1 MTTAYISHPDFLKHE
16 MGRHHPECPER
27 IQAIE
32 DQLIQSRL
40 DAYLKRIDPP
50 LATEEDVTRVHS
62 HDHFD
67 FIKSKAPS
75 TGYAM
80 IDGDTIMNTATWNTS
95 LRAAGAAIAA
105 VDAVMKGEVNNAFCA
120 VRPPGHHAEPHRSM
134 GFCVFNNV
142 AIATRY
148 AIEKYGLRRVAVI
161 DFDVHHGNGT
171 EAAFIDDPHVLM
183 CSFFQHPF
191 YPYSG
196 LEGGD
201 NMVNVPLPAST
212 NGKVVRD
219 IKQCAVAVGHL
230 AVQCQQVV
238 IDVPGGHRHVD
249 AREQLHRALRR
260 WRHRI
265 RTHPPRDDADRH
277 DDGARRAEERQA
289 LILRGEHR
297 VPDRRRAV
305 RRQLENHRP
314 RASLEGRPRK
324 EARGEQPCRC
334 AE

>member
-1 MTTAYISHPDFLKHE
+1 MTTAYIIHPDFMKHE

-40 DAYLKRIDPP
+40 DGHLKRIDPP
-50 LATEEDVTRVHS
+50 LATEADITRVHS
-62 HDHFD
+62 EDHLA
-67 FIKSKAPS
+67 FIKSKAPTS
-75 TGYAM
+75 GYAM
-80 IDGDTIMNTATWNTS
+80 IDGDTIMNTATWNVS

-120 VRPPGHHAEPHRSM
+120 IRPPGHHAEPHRSM
-134 GFCVFNNV
+134 GFCVFNTI

-148 AIEKYGLRRVAVI
+148 ALEQYDLDRVAVI

-201 NMVNVPLPAST
+201 NMVNIPLPAST
-212 NGKVVRD
+212 SGKVVREMISKIWIPRLQEFKPQLIMISAGFD
-219 IKQCAVAVGHL
+219 AHREDDLGQMGLVEDDYVWITQQLMNVANQTCEWKIVS
-230 AVQCQQVV
+230 C
-238 IDVPGGHRHVD
+238 
-249 AREQLHRALRR
+249 
-260 WRHRI
+260 
-265 RTHPPRDDADRH
+265 
-277 DDGARRAEERQA
+277 
-289 LILRGEHR
+289 
-297 VPDRRRAV
+297 
-305 RRQLENHRP
+305 
-314 RASLEGRPRK
+314 LEGGYNLSALGRSVVAHLK
-324 EARGEQPCRC
+324 TL
-334 AE
+334 AEL

>member
-1 MTTAYISHPDFLKHE
+1 MTTAYISHPDFMKHE

-40 DAYLKRIDPP
+40 DGHLKRIDPP
-50 LATEEDVTRVHS
+50 LATEADITRVHS
-62 HDHFD
+62 EDHLA
-67 FIKSKAPS
+67 FIKSKAPTS
-75 TGYAM
+75 GYAM
-80 IDGDTIMNTATWNTS
+80 IDGDTIMNSSTWNVS

-134 GFCVFNNV
+134 GFCVFNTI

-148 AIEKYGLRRVAVI
+148 AIEQYDLDRVAVI

-201 NMVNVPLPAST
+201 NMVNIPLPAST
-212 NGKVVRD
+212 SGKLVREMISKIWIPRLQEFKPQLIMISAGFD
-219 IKQCAVAVGHL
+219 AHREDDLGQMGLVEDDYVWIT
-230 AVQCQQVV
+230 QQLMNF
-238 IDVPGGHRHVD
+238 
-249 AREQLHRALRR
+249 ANQSC
-260 WRHRI
+260 
-265 RTHPPRDDADRH
+265 
-277 DDGARRAEERQA
+277 DGK
-289 LILRGEHR
+289 IGS
-297 VPDRRRAV
+297 
-305 RRQLENHRP
+305 
-314 RASLEGRPRK
+314 SLEGGYNLSALGRSVAAHLK
-324 EARGEQPCRC
+324 TL
-334 AE
+334 AEL

>member
-1 MTTAYISHPDFLKHE
+1 MTTAYISHPDFMKHE

-40 DAYLKRIDPP
+40 DGHLKRIDPP
-50 LATEEDVTRVHS
+50 LATEADITRVHS
-62 HDHFD
+62 EDHLA
-67 FIKSKAPS
+67 FIKSKAPTS
-75 TGYAM
+75 GYAM
-80 IDGDTIMNTATWNTS
+80 IDGDTIMNTATWNVS

-120 VRPPGHHAEPHRSM
+120 IRPPGHHAEPHRSM
-134 GFCVFNNV
+134 GFCVFNTI

-148 AIEKYGLRRVAVI
+148 ALEQYDLDRVAVI

-201 NMVNVPLPAST
+201 NMVNIPLPANTS
-212 NGKVVRD
+212 GKVVREMISKIWIPRLQEFKPQLIMISAGFD
-219 IKQCAVAVGHL
+219 AHREDDLGQMGLVEDDYVWITQQLMNVANQTCEGKIVS
-230 AVQCQQVV
+230 C
-238 IDVPGGHRHVD
+238 
-249 AREQLHRALRR
+249 
-260 WRHRI
+260 
-265 RTHPPRDDADRH
+265 
-277 DDGARRAEERQA
+277 
-289 LILRGEHR
+289 
-297 VPDRRRAV
+297 
-305 RRQLENHRP
+305 
-314 RASLEGRPRK
+314 LEGGYNLSALGRSVAAHLK
-324 EARGEQPCRC
+324 TL
-334 AE
+334 AEL

>member
-1 MTTAYISHPDFLKHE
+1 MTTAYISHPDFMKHE

-40 DAYLKRIDPP
+40 DGHLKRIDPP
-50 LATEEDVTRVHS
+50 LATEADITRVHS
-62 HDHFD
+62 EDHLA
-67 FIKSKAPS
+67 FIKSKAPTS
-75 TGYAM
+75 GYAM
-80 IDGDTIMNTATWNTS
+80 IDGDTIMNTATWNVS

-120 VRPPGHHAEPHRSM
+120 IRPPGHHAEPHRSM
-134 GFCVFNNV
+134 GFCVFNTI

-148 AIEKYGLRRVAVI
+148 ALEQYDLDRVAVI

-201 NMVNVPLPAST
+201 NMVNIPLPAST
-212 NGKVVRD
+212 SGKVVREMISKIWIPRLQEFKPQLIMISAGFD
-219 IKQCAVAVGHL
+219 AHREDDLGQMGLVEDDYVWITQQLMNVANLTCEGKIVS
-230 AVQCQQVV
+230 C
-238 IDVPGGHRHVD
+238 
-249 AREQLHRALRR
+249 
-260 WRHRI
+260 
-265 RTHPPRDDADRH
+265 
-277 DDGARRAEERQA
+277 
-289 LILRGEHR
+289 
-297 VPDRRRAV
+297 
-305 RRQLENHRP
+305 
-314 RASLEGRPRK
+314 LEGGYNLSALGRSVAAHLK
-324 EARGEQPCRC
+324 TL
-334 AE
+334 AEL

>member
-1 MTTAYISHPDFLKHE
+1 MTTAYISHPDFMKHE

-40 DAYLKRIDPP
+40 DGHLKRIDPP
-50 LATEEDVTRVHS
+50 MATEADITREHSEDQLA
-62 HDHFD
+62 FK
-67 FIKSKAPS
+67 KSKAPTS
-75 TGYAM
+75 GYAM
-80 IDGDTIMNTATWNTS
+80 IDGDTIMNSSTWNVS

-134 GFCVFNNV
+134 GFCVFNTI

-148 AIEKYGLRRVAVI
+148 AIEQYDLDRVAVI

-201 NMVNVPLPAST
+201 NMVNIPLPAST
-212 NGKVVRD
+212 SGKLVREMISKIWIPRLQEFKPQLIMISAGFD
-219 IKQCAVAVGHL
+219 AHREDDLGQMGLVEDDYVWITQQLMNVAN
-230 AVQCQQVV
+230 QSC
-238 IDVPGGHRHVD
+238 
-249 AREQLHRALRR
+249 
-260 WRHRI
+260 
-265 RTHPPRDDADRH
+265 
-277 DDGARRAEERQA
+277 DGK
-289 LILRGEHR
+289 I
-297 VPDRRRAV
+297 V
-305 RRQLENHRP
+305 
-314 RASLEGRPRK
+314 SCLEGGYNLSALGRSVAAHLK
-324 EARGEQPCRC
+324 TL
-334 AE
+334 AEL